1 MITLQRVTAIS
12 LFLLPAFLSLPSRTA
27 TAPLPPL
34 DLFSNS
40 TCTAPPQRKEW
51 RTLPPHEKQAYLA
64 AVLCLQ
70 RRASTLRPTLPGAV
84 SRFDDFQGVHIQ
96 HMETVHLNGQFL
108 PWHRYFTA
116 VYEDA
121 LRVQCG
127 FGGAQPY
134 WDWTLDADGVW
145 AESPVFSPI
154 DGFGGN
160 GPYVPCEDQPFEAFC
175 IPNGTGGGC
184 VPDGPFRNLT
194 LHLGPGQNVHRN
206 DHCLRRNFHLQ
217 SIQYWFSA
225 SEVAQTLEEDSYV
238 RFWRRLEG
246 LFEVH
251 RIGLHG
257 AGHLG
262 VGGTLSDVYS
272 SPGDPLF
279 YLHHA
284 NLDRLWW
291 QWQQLNPTERLTDI
305 SGPDSQGPTARNVT
319 LQYEIDLGKLALK
332 VKIADVMHIG
342 RRALCYG
349 YA

>member
-1 MITLQRVTAIS
+1 MRMHCAYSVGS
-12 LFLLPAFLSLPSRTA
+12 GVRSRGCFLPSFLSFIHYSCFFFLM
-27 TAPLPPL
+27 
-34 DLFSNS
+34 
-40 TCTAPPQRKEW
+40 EG
-51 RTLPPHEKQAYLA
+51 
-64 AVLCLQ
+64 LCGD
-70 RRASTLRPTLPGAV
+70 R
-84 SRFDDFQGVHIQ
+84 
-96 HMETVHLNGQFL
+96 
-108 PWHRYFTA
+108 
-116 VYEDA
+116 
-121 LRVQCG
+121 
-127 FGGAQPY
+127 Y

-160 GPYVPCEDQPFEAFC
+160 GMFHISLPSPLPRLLTAEYQGPYVPCEDQPFEAFC

-262 VGGTLSDVYS
+262 VGGECFCIV
-272 SPGDPLF
+272 
-279 YLHHA
+279 
-284 NLDRLWW
+284 W
-291 QWQQLNPTERLTDI
+291 
-305 SGPDSQGPTARNVT
+305 
-319 LQYEIDLGKLALK
+319 K
-332 VKIADVMHIG
+332 
-342 RRALCYG
+342 RRD
-349 YA
+349 